1 MMDEWISLVN
11 RYKTAGARSKFEE
24 ICTRVFKHKF
34 KGEFVKSVR
43 VNIGD
48 GGVDVF
54 IGDIENQQIKVIQ
67 CKFFVNGIEGS
78 QKAQIRKSFKTAISS
93 ADFQVSN
100 WILCVPGKL
109 SIQEHKWWA
118 SWKNKQM
125 KTFGLPNDCIE
136 LMDGADL
143 IDELKTSGLYDEVF
157 EIEIK
162 NAVREIH
169 STVVGKKFDL
179 NQEVLSASNYIKNL
193 KNYFSKE
200 KLAHIERPAV
210 QEIVAWVKRDLP
222 GRDVLEKVLVVKGK
236 KGVGKTTV
244 LHDVYC
250 HLTNEQ
256 EYVVLA
262 LKCDQFYDVNLNGLS
277 QQLFTDVTSFN
288 DLFNVF
294 RDKGEK
300 FVVVLDQLDALSQT
314 LSTDRRWLL
323 TYIKLIQ
330 ELLKLPNSRIIIS
343 TRSFDLEYDA
353 DLRKFNNTKVI
364 KQIEVGK
371 LSEKEVTDILKLLK
385 IEAKSKLLIELLT
398 IPYNLE
404 LFTKIPNLEQLL
416 QKQSRI
422 SLTKLYSELW
432 GQVMTPRELLLT
444 ECLNTIVKR
453 MYEQHPNLIELT
465 YLEEFK
471 AEISYLVSHEI
482 LVQNGN
488 KLSFFHQSFYEYY
501 LARWF
506 VISEKN
512 LVDYIFEE
520 GQNLYIRSLIKTVIE
535 YLREADHHKY
545 IELYKN
551 IIGQNQ
557 IRYHIKY
564 LFVLELGLVE
574 IPSQKEKEFVCDMLA
589 NEYGKLFLDL
599 FNSKGWIEFFISND
613 LLNGNHDDIYR
624 ILHRNINHNPN
635 LLIEYLKNSNFEE
648 KEKLISYIIPSVKN
662 WEVNLLPFFDNY
674 FSYDENTGLWYF
686 ETLKKIAPFDLGY
699 VFGKLKPVILETKSR
714 TERFRF
720 DYRFERIIDKL
731 YQQNPQSTA
740 EFLLSVQLEILEETK
755 HAYYSEYLGI
765 TSELLGSYQLDNGLF
780 YKDSEDEKSI
790 DFYLLKYY
798 STSERSELK
807 EVFQKYSTTN
817 YVLLLTLIAKLM
829 RDRAS
834 EFVEEIFQLLLIIE
848 SKNGLMGLDDFFQLN
863 IRRMIAKA
871 ISFFDP
877 AQYQRVKNLLLNIS
891 HPYEIWKYEEKG
903 KKKFSLNIGRKKYLF
918 LKALPEK
925 VLENDRELKQLYLV
939 LERRFGQID
948 HNKALDKN
956 KGRFG
961 GVGSPLSNAN
971 FNKFSFDAWLKS
983 MRKINESFIS
993 EDFFKGGLLEHSRSF
1008 ESVVERRPEHF
1019 RGFIRQLFNE
1029 EGISYSY
1036 ISHGISALIKAKYD
1050 PEKVADLVRREI
1062 KLPLNKEFTLYTT
1075 WHIKYLIDTKQVTE
1089 DIKDFLISIARSEG
1103 YRDDVL
1109 NPNDPKLDFINTPRG
1124 SAIYNLFYLFDYP
1137 KYKEDVLSTIE
1148 FVIDPKNSPSTTI
1161 LAGVMSQLAYLN
1173 HFDIERS
1180 FAIFQQLIALKDS
1193 HILKYSINPAQYFN
1207 NKFHDRMGFY
1217 FTEMLLH
1224 EELFDKCYFFVTS
1237 WIFEHIDD
1245 YKMYDHFMELG
1256 QKAIKC
1262 AIDVAESLLIR
1273 DGVVDK
1279 RSMQVLERCLSHT
1292 EFDLSHEFSGLVLRV
1307 FKIENFGELY
1317 SFIEK
1322 YIATEQFSKD
1332 PRYLLEFLTE
1342 CSSLYPKQCLDL
1354 LEKMNIPEKVDI
1366 SQKAYL
1372 GDEPLVLVL
1381 AIYSRLR
1388 LEPFKYR
1395 GEQKTALDCFDKLL
1409 GIPSIRFKALEAMEN
1424 VLN

>member
-1 MMDEWISLVN
+1 MIDEWVYLVN
-11 RYKTAGARSKFEE
+11 RYTIAGARSKFED
-24 ICTRVFKHKF
+24 ICTTLFKHKY
-34 KGEFVKSVR
+34 KGECVKSVR
-43 VNIGD
+43 VDIGD

-54 IGDIENQQIKVIQ
+54 IGEIESQPIKVIQ
-67 CKFFVNGIEGS
+67 CKFFVNGIEES
-78 QKAQIRKSFKTAISS
+78 QKAQIRKSFKTAINSV
-93 ADFQVSN
+93 DFQVGN
-100 WILCVPGKL
+100 WILCMPGKL

-118 SWKNKQM
+118 GWKNKQM

-143 IDELKTSGLYDEVF
+143 IDGLKSFGLYDEAF

-162 NAVREIH
+162 KEVREIH
-169 STVVGKKFDL
+169 SAVVGKKFDL
-179 NQEVLSASNYIKNL
+179 DEEVLSASNYIRNL

-200 KLAHIERPAV
+200 KLAHIERQAV
-210 QEIVAWVKRDLP
+210 QEIVAWVKRGLP
-222 GRDVLEKVLVVKGK
+222 GRAILEKMLVVKGK

-250 HLTNEQ
+250 QLANEH

-262 LKCDQFYDVNLNGLS
+262 IKCDQFYDVSLNGLS
-277 QQLFTDVTSFN
+277 KQLFTDLTSFN
-288 DLFNVF
+288 ELFNVL

-314 LSTDRRWLL
+314 LSTDRRWLQ

-343 TRSFDLEYDA
+343 TRNFDLDYDA
-353 DLRKFNNTKVI
+353 DLRKFNDTQFI
-364 KQIEVGK
+364 KQIEVGN
-371 LSEKEVTDILKLLK
+371 LSETEVTDILKLLK

-432 GQVMTPRELLLT
+432 TQVMTPRELLLT
-444 ECLNTIVKR
+444 DCLNAIVKR

-506 VISEKN
+506 VISDRN
-512 LVDYIFEE
+512 LIEYIFEE

-535 YLREADHHKY
+535 YLREADHPKY
-545 IELYKN
+545 IELYKK
-551 IIGQNQ
+551 IIGQDQ

-574 IPSQKEKEFVCDMLA
+574 IPSQREKELVCDVLA
-589 NEYGKLFLDL
+589 NQYGKLFLDL

-613 LLNGNHDDIYR
+613 LLNGNQNDVYR
-624 ILHRNINHNPN
+624 ILYRNINHNAKLVLDHLEN
-635 LLIEYLKNSNFEE
+635 GKSEE
-648 KEKLISYIIPSVKN
+648 KNKLIADIIPSVKN
-662 WEVNLLPFFDNY
+662 WDATLLHFFDNY
-674 FSYDENTGLWYF
+674 FLYDENTELWYF
-686 ETLKKIAPFDLGY
+686 ETLKKIAPFDLEY
-699 VFGKLKPVILETKSR
+699 VFEKLKPVILKTKIR

-720 DYRFERIIDKL
+720 DHRFERIIDNL
-731 YQQNPQSTA
+731 YQQNPSSTA
-740 EFLLSVQLEILEETK
+740 KFLLSVQLEILEETK
-755 HAYYSEYLGI
+755 HAYYSEYSGI
-765 TSELLGSYQLDNGLF
+765 SSELLGSYQLDNGLF

-790 DFYLLKYY
+790 DFYLIKYY
-798 STSERSELK
+798 STCERSELK
-807 EVFQKYSTTN
+807 KVVQNYSSTN
-817 YVLLLTLIAKLM
+817 YVPLLVLLAKLM

-834 EFVEEIFQLLLIIE
+834 EFIEEIYQLLLIIE
-848 SKNGLMGLDDFFQLN
+848 TKNGLMEIDDFFQLN
-863 IRRMIAKA
+863 IRRMIAKV
-871 ISFFDP
+871 ISLFNS
-877 AQYQRVKNLLLNIS
+877 AQYQRIKKLLLNIT
-891 HPYEIWKYEEKG
+891 HPYEIWIYEEDG
-903 KKKFSLNIGRKKYLF
+903 KKKFNLNIGRKKYLF
-918 LKALPEK
+918 LKAFPGK
-925 VLENDRELKQLYLV
+925 VLENDHELKQLYLV
-939 LERRFGQID
+939 LERRFGHID
-948 HNKALDKN
+948 HNKAFDRSN
-956 KGRFG
+956 SRFG
-961 GVGSPLSNAN
+961 AVGSPLTNAD

-983 MRKINESFIS
+983 MRKIDEDFKSD
-993 EDFFKGGLLEHSRSF
+993 DFFKGGLLEHSRSF
-1008 ESVVERRPEHF
+1008 ESVVEKRPEHF
-1019 RGFIRQLFNE
+1019 CDFIGQLFNE
-1029 EGISYSY
+1029 KGISNSY

-1050 PEKVADLVRREI
+1050 PEKVADLIRREI
-1062 KLPLNKEFTLYTT
+1062 KLSLNREFTLYTT
-1075 WHIKYLIDTKQVTE
+1075 WHIKYLINTKVVTK
-1089 DIKDFLISIARSEG
+1089 DVKDFLIAIARSEG
-1103 YRDDVL
+1103 YRDDAL
-1109 NPNDPKLDFINTPRG
+1109 NPNDPFTDFINTPRG

-1137 KYKEDVLSTIE
+1137 NYKEDVLSTIE

-1173 HFDIERS
+1173 YFDIERS
-1180 FAIFQQLIALKDS
+1180 FAIFQQLITQKDS
-1193 HILKYSINPAQYFN
+1193 HVLKYSINPAQYFN

-1217 FTEMLLH
+1217 FDEMLLH
-1224 EELFDKCYFFVTS
+1224 EELYDKCYFFVNS
-1237 WIFEHIDD
+1237 WIFENIDD
-1245 YKMYDHFMELG
+1245 FKMYDHFMGLG
-1256 QKAIKC
+1256 QKAIEC
-1262 AIDVAESLLIR
+1262 AIDVAESFLIR
-1273 DGVVDK
+1273 DGIVDQ
-1279 RSMQVLERCLSHT
+1279 RSMRVLERCLSHT
-1292 EFDLSHEFSGLVLRV
+1292 EFDLSREFSGLVLRV

-1317 SFIEK
+1317 SFMEK
-1322 YIATEQFSKD
+1322 YIGTVQFSND

-1342 CSSLYPKQCLDL
+1342 CSSLYPKECLDL
-1354 LEKMNIPEKVDI
+1354 LVKMNPPEKVDI
-1366 SQKAYL
+1366 SKKAYL

-1381 AIYSRLR
+1381 SIYSRLR

-1395 GEQKTALDCFDKLL
+1395 EEQKTALDCFDKLL
-1409 GIPSIRFKALEAMEN
+1409 GIPSIRYKALEAMEN